1 MVVALPVPGL
11 CRHRFALEDPP
22 VLLQAAHLLP
32 PRFLLCKSSI
42 FTCYGYSYKMVCTS
56 GTAELLLLYMQWANL
71 ATIAYLLF
79 GSSNPHFG
87 TMVYALADGPLA
99 GALLVWQSAWVFGSA
114 AHCVR

>member
-1 MVVALPVPGL
+1 MAWLAEVPMSDL
-11 CRHRFALEDPP
+11 
-22 VLLQAAHLLP
+22 
-32 PRFLLCKSSI
+32 
-42 FTCYGYSYKMVCTS
+42 
-56 GTAELLLLYMQWANL
+56 QWANL
-71 ATIAYLLF
+71 ATVAFMIC

>member
-1 MVVALPVPGL
+1 MYISAMEILMAWL
-11 CRHRFALEDPP
+11 
-22 VLLQAAHLLP
+22 
-32 PRFLLCKSSI
+32 
-42 FTCYGYSYKMVCTS
+42 
-56 GTAELLLLYMQWANL
+56 AEVSMSDLQWANL
-71 ATIAYLLF
+71 ATVAFMVF